1 MTANRSLLAHLSR
14 RLSGQ
19 TEDLA
24 VESLGHILST
34 SAASRQA
41 LTDVLGNCGVE
52 IGGISRVETQSTGGG
67 GERPD
72 LAGFD
77 ESGQEKLLIEAKFWA
92 GLTGNQ
98 PVAYLDRLPQ
108 DSPSALLVVAP
119 SLRIDTLWAELRRR
133 VRDAKGIDIGDGQ
146 PGAELRHAP
155 VGVSRRLVI
164 TSPAALS
171 LGDGNRQLILTSWR
185 NLLGRM
191 EAQANAAGD
200 VSTLNNLQQLQGLA
214 ELEDTEAFLPLRP
227 EQLSAEFPR
236 LLPHLIGLTN
246 DTVARL
252 RGEGLAYTSGY
263 RFTTDN
269 NRLVQ
274 YMTFCDVPNTELGI
288 DYAAWRKY
296 HHSPIWLKLRIGEL
310 RLDSPWR
317 SADPPGCEKEG
328 GSYLFPV
335 YLKTGVERDSVLDSM
350 MEQLRAVA
358 RLVAPEKLPP
368 Q

>member
-77 ESGQEKLLIEAKFWA
+77 GDGRERLLIEAKFWA

-98 PVAYLDRLPQ
+98 PVAYLDRLPP

-133 VRDAKGIDIGDGQ
+133 VLDAKGIDMGDGQ
-146 PGAELRHAP
+146 PGAELRQAP
-155 VGVSRRLVI
+155 VGVSRRVI
-164 TSPAALS
+164 LPEPTALS
-171 LGDGNRQLILTSWR
+171 LGDGNRKLILTSWR

-227 EQLSAEFPR
+227 EQLSSEFPR
-236 LLPHLIGLTN
+236 LLPHLLGLVDNAVGKLQRAGLVSTY
-246 DTVARL
+246 RL
-252 RGEGLAYTSGY
+252 NLGIIYQTTFWLWGLAGATAPALPGCCCPSPAGEC
-263 RFTTDN
+263 
-269 NRLVQ
+269 RL
-274 YMTFCDVPNTELGI
+274 
-288 DYAAWRKY
+288 
-296 HHSPIWLKLRIGEL
+296 S
-310 RLDSPWR
+310 
-317 SADPPGCEKEG
+317 PPGAG
-328 GSYLFPV
+328 GPP
-335 YLKTGVERDSVLDSM
+335 GVPAGVSGTATPAWAASTALP
-350 MEQLRAVA
+350 
-358 RLVAPEKLPP
+358 RLSLPASHR
-368 Q
+368 

>member
-77 ESGQEKLLIEAKFWA
+77 GDGRERLLIEAKFWA

-98 PVAYLDRLPQ
+98 PVAYLDRLPP

-133 VRDAKGIDIGDGQ
+133 VRDAKGIDLGDGQ
-146 PGAELRHAP
+146 PGTELRHAP
-155 VGVSRRLVI
+155 VGVSRRVI
-164 TSPAALS
+164 LPAPTALS

-185 NLLGRM
+185 NLLGNM

-200 VSTLNNLQQLQGLA
+200 VPTLNNLQQLQGLA

-236 LLPHLIGLTN
+236 LLPHLISLTN

-252 RGEGLAYTSGY
+252 REEGLAYTSGY
-263 RFTTDN
+263 RRTADDN
-269 NRLVQ
+269 RIVQ
-274 YMTFCDVPNTELGI
+274 YVTFCGVGNTQLGI
-288 DYAAWRKY
+288 NYAAWRKY
-296 HHSPIWLKLRIGEL
+296 QHSPIWLGLSLEREDILSPL
-310 RLDSPWR
+310 RLDN
-317 SADPPGCEKEG
+317 PPGYEREG
-328 GSYLFPV
+328 NFYFIPL